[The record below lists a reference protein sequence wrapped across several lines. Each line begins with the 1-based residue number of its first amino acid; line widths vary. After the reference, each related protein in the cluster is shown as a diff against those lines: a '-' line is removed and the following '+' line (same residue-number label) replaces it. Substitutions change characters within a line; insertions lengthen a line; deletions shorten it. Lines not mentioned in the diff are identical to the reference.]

1 MDEKEGRMPV
11 PRHARIGFYTAQPGD
26 LDHVIERARDEVIPM
41 LEVEPGFR
49 RYTLVRTGPDSLVSL
64 TGWETPE
71 QAYLA
76 ARRLSAWVAE
86 VMGQTL
92 LSVENQVA
100 EVIHY
105 TEAGTAAPGYVRFA
119 RFAFKEGGAADAR
132 RKVEAELVPLI
143 KQQPGFVRYVV
154 FQTGP
159 DSVIAYTAFASK
171 EQSDAAAGATRSW
184 VEQHVAADIAS
195 VERSAGEVIWA
206 VRKD

>member
-1 MDEKEGRMPV
+1 MPV

-26 LDHVIERARDEVIPM
+26 LDHVLERARDEVIPM
-41 LEVEPGFR
+41 LELEPGFR
-49 RYTLVRTGPDSLVSL
+49 RYTIVRTGPDSLVSL
-64 TGWETPE
+64 TGWETHE
-71 QAYLA
+71 EAYLA

-92 LSVENQVA
+92 LSVENQIA
-100 EVIHY
+100 EVVHH
-105 TEAGTAAPGYVRFA
+105 TEAGRAAPRYARLA
-119 RFAFKEGGAADAR
+119 RFQFKEGRADALR
-132 RKVEAELVPLI
+132 RQVEAELVPLI
-143 KQQPGFVRYVV
+143 QRQPGFVRYVV

-159 DSVIAYTAFASK
+159 ESVIAYTAFASK

-195 VERSAGEVIWA
+195 VDRYAGEVVWA